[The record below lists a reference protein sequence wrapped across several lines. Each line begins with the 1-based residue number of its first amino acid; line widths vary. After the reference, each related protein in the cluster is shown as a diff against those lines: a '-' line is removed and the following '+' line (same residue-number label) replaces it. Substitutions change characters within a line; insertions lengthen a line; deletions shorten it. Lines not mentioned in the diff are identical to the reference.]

1 MNRRASG
8 FYKEIG
14 EMIMIT
20 KVITKRN
27 WEIAKINGEINE
39 VSLKEEGFIHCSSLE
54 QALNVAQKH
63 FVHEEDVLL
72 LTIDPTLLKAET
84 KYESASNGQ
93 EYPHVY
99 GVINVDAIVDVVTLP
114 KENGEFILP

>member
-1 MNRRASG
+1 MNRRASC

-99 GVINVDAIVDVVTLP
+99 GVINVDAIVEVVTLP

>member
-99 GVINVDAIVDVVTLP
+99 GVINVDAIVEVVTLP

>member
-1 MNRRASG
+1 MNRRASC

-63 FVHEEDVLL
+63 FVYEEDVLL

-84 KYESASNGQ
+84 KYEPASNGQ

-99 GVINVDAIVDVVTLP
+99 GVINIDAIVDVVTLP
-114 KENGEFILP
+114 KENGEFILL

>member
-1 MNRRASG
+1 MNRRASC

>member
-1 MNRRASG
+1 
-8 FYKEIG
+8 
-14 EMIMIT
+14 MIT

-27 WEIAKINGEINE
+27 WEFAKTTGEINE
-39 VSLKEEGFIHCSSLE
+39 KSLREEGFIHCSFLE

-72 LTIDPTLLKAET
+72 LTINPALLKAEI
-84 KYESASNGQ
+84 KYEPASNGQ

-99 GVINVDAIVDVVTLP
+99 GGINIDAIIDVHPFP
-114 KENGEFILP
+114 KEKGEFILPELQS